1 MRMDSVNVLVEVLSV
16 IALLFIIFAMAG
28 IILLARRLIL
38 LSDNLNSLVNT
49 LKEKI
54 PTAMGNIASTA
65 EEGKMFLS
73 DLRKVSGAVRELLLL
88 FARSGKVLKYASA
101 LLLGLKMAGQAIF
114 SSKSKKQEEVDKNAG
129 EGL

>member
-1 MRMDSVNVLVEVLSV
+1 MDSVNVLVQVLSV

-28 IILLARRLIL
+28 IILLARRLMF

-54 PTAMGNIASTA
+54 PPTMGNIASTA

-73 DLRKVSGAVRELLLL
+73 DLRKVSGVVRELLLL

-101 LLLGLKMAGQAIF
+101 LLLGLKIAAQAIF